1 MSIDEYRKNLPARR
15 ARHRERQRLAKQER
29 DRFDR
34 KLEELL
40 NKDGINPTVL
50 SIPGVYELIAEE
62 YNNAVLKALE
72 EEKED
77 E

>member
-1 MSIDEYRKNLPARR
+1 MSKTCPRCGEPGMN
-15 ARHRERQRLAKQER
+15 
-29 DRFDR
+29 DR